1 MIKNMKF
8 HMLAK
13 LDNRYS
19 DEQMQILNICTLLD
33 VRFKND
39 EYVTHKYDLLFDQ
52 LKKLEAEQK
61 QYENQKEFS
70 DPLLLCLKKIHE
82 CVTIVLTVKYFFIFT
97 LVL

>member
-52 LKKLEAEQK
+52 TVVPKL
-61 QYENQKEFS
+61 
-70 DPLLLCLKKIHE
+70 I
-82 CVTIVLTVKYFFIFT
+82 
-97 LVL
+97 

>member
-1 MIKNMKF
+1 
-8 HMLAK
+8 MLAK

-52 LKKLEAEQK
+52 TVVPKL
-61 QYENQKEFS
+61 
-70 DPLLLCLKKIHE
+70 I
-82 CVTIVLTVKYFFIFT
+82 
-97 LVL
+97 